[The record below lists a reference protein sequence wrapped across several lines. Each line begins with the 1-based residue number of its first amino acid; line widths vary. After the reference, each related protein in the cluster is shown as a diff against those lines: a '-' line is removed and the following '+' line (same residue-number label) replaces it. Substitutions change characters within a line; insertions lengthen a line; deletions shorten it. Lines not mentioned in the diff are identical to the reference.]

1 MLSQRQSPRLDLL
14 SLDAARFPVEF
25 AAITRPTSR

>member
-1 MLSQRQSPRLDLL
+1 MLSQRQSPPLGLVIL
-14 SLDAARFPVEF
+14 NAARFPVEF